1 MLDRDARTHE
11 GRPGP
16 TGPVFDFDNQGV
28 HLPRV
33 EVWPRADGR
42 MLVWFDDPVHPEL
55 VENYRVC
62 LRSRS
67 ITRAAAADDTDAAAT
82 ETP

>member
-1 MLDRDARTHE
+1 
-11 GRPGP
+11 
-16 TGPVFDFDNQGV
+16 
-28 HLPRV
+28 
-33 EVWPRADGR
+33 